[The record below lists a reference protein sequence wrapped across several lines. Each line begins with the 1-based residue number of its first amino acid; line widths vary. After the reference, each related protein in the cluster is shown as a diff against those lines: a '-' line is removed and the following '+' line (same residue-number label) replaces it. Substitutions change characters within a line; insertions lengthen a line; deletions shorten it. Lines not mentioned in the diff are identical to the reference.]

1 MNTKPTLLVL
11 AAGMGSRYGGLK
23 QLDPMGPNGETL
35 LDYSVFDALRGGFG
49 SVTFVI
55 RRDFEEIFRNQIGKR
70 YEGRTEV
77 RYVFQQLDMLPDGF
91 SVPEGREKPWGTTHA
106 IWCARD
112 AVKEPFAAINADDYY
127 GSEAYAT
134 LAKFL
139 GEAPVDSQ
147 PASFAMVGY
156 KLSNTLSEH
165 GTVSRGVCKAGPD
178 GLLEH
183 IVEATKIEKI
193 PGGGQQVEPDG
204 SVTLFTGEEPVS
216 MNFWGFMPSIFPMLE
231 EELVGFLGENANSPK
246 AESLIPNTVGR
257 LIEKKLAT
265 LKVLTSDSTWFG
277 VTYREDKPIVMES
290 LRKLIA
296 AGAYPEKLWE

>member
-1 MNTKPTLLVL
+1 MNTNPTLLVL

-35 LDYSVFDALRGGFG
+35 LDYSVYDALRGGFG

-77 RYVFQQLDMLPDGF
+77 RYVFQQLDNLPGGYTI
-91 SVPEGREKPWGTTHA
+91 PEGREKPWGTTHA
-106 IWCARD
+106 IWCAKD
-112 AVKEPFAAINADDYY
+112 VVKEPFSAINADDFY
-127 GSEAYAT
+127 GPEAYAT
-134 LAKFL
+134 IAKFL
-139 GEAPVDSQ
+139 KEAPMESN

-156 KLSNTLSEH
+156 KLANTLSDH
-165 GTVSRGVCKAGPD
+165 GSVSRGVCKTNSE
-178 GLLEH
+178 GLLTH
-183 IVEATKIEKI
+183 IVEATKIEKV
-193 PGGGQQVEPDG
+193 PGGAQQVEADG
-204 SVTLFTGEEPVS
+204 SVTKFTGEEPVS

-231 EELVGFLGENANSPK
+231 AELLEFLEKDRLTPK
-246 AESLIPNTVGR
+246 SESLIPNTVGR
-257 LIEKKLAT
+257 LIQKNQAT
-265 LKVLTSDSTWFG
+265 LRVLTSDSTWFG

-296 AGAYPEKLWE
+296 AGVYPEKLWE

>member
-55 RRDFEEIFRNQIGKR
+55 RRDFEEIFRNQIGQR

-77 RYVFQQLDMLPDGF
+77 RYVFQQLDMLPGGLT
-91 SVPEGREKPWGTTHA
+91 VPEGREKPWGTTHA

-112 AVKEPFAAINADDYY
+112 AVKEPFAAINADDFY
-127 GSEAYAT
+127 GPEAYGT
-134 LAKFL
+134 LSNFL
-139 GEAPVDSQ
+139 MEAPMDST

-156 KLSNTLSEH
+156 KLSKTLSEH
-165 GTVSRGVCKAGPD
+165 GSVSRGVCKTGPD
-178 GLLEH
+178 GMLQH
-183 IVEATKIEKI
+183 IIEATKIVKTAE
-193 PGGGQQVEPDG
+193 GGEQIEADG
-204 SVTLFTGEEPVS
+204 SVTKFTGEEPVS
-216 MNFWGFMPSIFPMLE
+216 MNFWGFMPSVFPMLE
-231 EELVGFLGENANSPK
+231 EELAGFLRDNLTSAKS
-246 AESLIPNTVGR
+246 ESLIPNTVGR
-257 LIEKKLAT
+257 LIETKQAT
-265 LKVLTSDSTWFG
+265 LRVLTSDSTWFG

-290 LRKLIA
+290 LRKLID
-296 AGAYPEKLWE
+296 AGVYPEKLWD

>member
-1 MNTKPTLLVL
+1 MNTDPTLLVL

-77 RYVFQQLDMLPDGF
+77 RYVFQQLDMLPGGY
-91 SVPEGREKPWGTTHA
+91 SIPEGREKPWGTTHA

-112 AVKEPFAAINADDYY
+112 VVKEPFAAINADDFY
-127 GSEAYAT
+127 GPEAYAT
-134 LAKFL
+134 IAKFL
-139 GEAPVDSQ
+139 KEAPVDAN

-156 KLSNTLSEH
+156 KLSNTLSDH
-165 GTVSRGVCKAGPD
+165 GSVSRGVCKTNAE
-178 GLLEH
+178 GLLTH

-193 PGGGQQVEPDG
+193 PGGAQQVEPDG
-204 SVTLFTGEEPVS
+204 SITKFTGDEPVS

-231 EELVGFLGENANSPK
+231 EELLEFLAKDRLTPK
-246 AESLIPNTVGR
+246 SESLIPNTVGR

-265 LKVLTSDSTWFG
+265 LRVLTSDSTWFG

-296 AGAYPEKLWE
+296 AGVYPEKLWA

>member
-1 MNTKPTLLVL
+1 MNSKPTLLVL

-55 RRDFEEIFRNQIGKR
+55 RRDFEDIFRNQIGKR

-77 RYVFQQLDMLPDGF
+77 RYVFQQLDVLPAGF

-106 IWCARD
+106 IWCAKD
-112 AVKEPFAAINADDYY
+112 VVKEPFAAINADDFY
-127 GSEAYAT
+127 GAEAYST

-139 GEAPVDSQ
+139 AETPMEAT
-147 PASFAMVGY
+147 PAQLAMVGY
-156 KLSNTLSEH
+156 KLSNTLSDH
-165 GTVSRGVCKAGPD
+165 GTVSRGVCKAD
-178 GLLEH
+178 ANGLLTH
-183 IVEATKIEKI
+183 IVEATKIEKTAT
-193 PGGGQQVEPDG
+193 GGRQVEADG
-204 SVTLFTGEEPVS
+204 SVTEFTGEEPCS
-216 MNFWGFMPSIFPMLE
+216 MNFWGFTPSIFPMLE
-231 EELVGFLGENANSPK
+231 EEMIAFLQKQGTEAKS
-246 AESLIPNTVGR
+246 ECLIPNTVGT
-257 LIEKKLAT
+257 LIQKQLAT
-265 LKVLTSDSTWFG
+265 LKVLTTDSTWFG

-296 AGAYPEKLWE
+296 AGAYPEKLWP